1 MLLMSGGS
9 PKSSR
14 ICAFCTWR
22 SRASRPTT
30 SPPQSIL
37 SGNSA
42 TNETP
47 TSRKAGAIAAAWNAD
62 PEGAATRLLLYIVF
76 RWHAQASE
84 GLCVLSAKTPYR
96 SFYRHHENLFLVR
109 GEYELLFPAAD
120 QVRDKDPSRNFY
132 STQNY
137 VIRQM
142 RVEGVLDDQDCR
154 PAQGDVIR

>member
-1 MLLMSGGS
+1 MFGGS
-9 PKSSR
+9 PNSSR
-14 ICAFCTWR
+14 RPPICALSSLASSFPR
-22 SRASRPTT
+22 SAS
-30 SPPQSIL
+30 QSIL
-37 SGNSA
+37 SGSSA

-120 QVRDKDPSRNFY
+120 EV
-132 STQNY
+132 
-137 VIRQM
+137 
-142 RVEGVLDDQDCR
+142 
-154 PAQGDVIR
+154 

>member
-14 ICAFCTWR
+14 ICAFCTCR
-22 SRASRPTT
+22 SLARRPTT
-30 SPPQSIL
+30 SPSQSIL
-37 SGNSA
+37 SGSSA

-47 TSRKAGAIAAAWNAD
+47 TSRKAGADAAAWNAD

-76 RWHAQASE
+76 RWHAQASIR
-84 GLCVLSAKTPYR
+84 LCVLSARTPDR

-120 QVRDKDPSRNFY
+120 QIRDKDSARDFH
-132 STQNY
+132 SSQND
-137 VIRQM
+137 VIHQM
-142 RVEGVLDDQDCR
+142 RMKSIFDSENVLL
-154 PAQGDVIR
+154 G